1 MRKKRLMIYGTL
13 LLVIIVLIGFGL
25 FQLIEYNIRLAHPLE
40 TAFEQAS
47 SETQVPVAL
56 LKAVGYAETRFDMH
70 DVQGNTQGPGVYGL
84 MNLLSNK
91 KGPDPLDRAAREL
104 GVSELQ
110 IKTDATTNIRAGAII
125 LKDYALQLSANKT
138 LPTSLN
144 GWRGAVALYGG
155 GSQSRYVVN
164 LYVGQ
169 VYKALHTGFKVQTV
183 SGETIELAAQPV
195 TVQPLTTSEMPP
207 ALAKLPVGCTMD
219 NKVDYPGA
227 VDCILNPA
235 QHDCTEVPGTNAP
248 CSYLPANRPKDMTI
262 THVVIH
268 DLEGDV
274 ARALSAFQDPKSIAV
289 PHYIVGSDGT
299 VYQVVRDK
307 DVAFHAANLWYNQHA
322 IGIEHEGYATS
333 GNIWYTVATY
343 LASAK
348 LTAYLSQKYHIPL
361 DHDHIVS
368 HGTVQGSTLANIPNH
383 VDPGMYWQWDYYLNL
398 IHEQGISYSQEP
410 SANNVIS
417 LHLASNTSTNK
428 VNFFYLYN
436 SPRIDPHNLIPQ
448 AGINSDV
455 TDETDNVESNVSYY
469 YLDKKPD
476 QNGSSTMMY
485 EIWYGESMNAQQR
498 PPDQFMHAR
507 LAWLAVPAESVR
519 SGSGTAIK
527 LHSSDGKPVQ
537 VSGSPR
543 NNTST
548 SNYHIGDAPD
558 GAIFVSAYTI
568 PGDKTVKQW
577 YEINY
582 NHRQAWVP
590 ASVVQVM
597 H

>member
-13 LLVIIVLIGFGL
+13 LLAIIVLLGFGL
-25 FQLIEYNIRLAHPLE
+25 FQLIAYNLRLATPLE
-40 TAFEQAS
+40 TAFQQAA
-47 SETQVPVAL
+47 SESQVPVAL
-56 LKAVGYAETRFDMH
+56 LKAVAYTETRFDMH
-70 DVQGNTQGPGVYGL
+70 DVQGNTEGPGTYGI
-84 MNLLSNK
+84 MNLLSSK
-91 KGPDPLDRAAREL
+91 KGPDPLGRAAREL
-104 GVSELQ
+104 GVSELK
-110 IKTDATTNIRAGAII
+110 IKTDAATNIRAGAII
-125 LKDYALQLSANKT
+125 LKDNALQLSANKT

-155 GSQSRYVVN
+155 AQSLYVVN
-164 LYVGQ
+164 LYVSQ
-169 VYKALHTGFKVQTV
+169 VYKALHNGFKVQTT

-195 TVQPLTTSEMPP
+195 TLQPLTTNEMPP
-207 ALAKLPVGCTMD
+207 TLAKLPAGCTMD

-235 QHDCTEVPGTNAP
+235 LHDCTKVPGTNAP
-248 CSYLPANRPKDMTI
+248 CSYLPASRPKDMTI

-268 DLEGDV
+268 DIEGDV
-274 ARALSAFQDPKSIAV
+274 ARALSAFQDPLSIAV

-299 VYQVVRDK
+299 VYQTVREH
-307 DVAFHAANLWYNQHA
+307 DVAFHVGNFWYNQHS

-333 GNIWYTVATY
+333 GNIWYTAATY

-368 HGTVQGSTLANIPNH
+368 HGTVQGPNLANIPNH

-398 IHEQGISYSQEP
+398 IHEQGVPYPQEP
-410 SANNVIS
+410 YDQNVIS
-417 LHLASNTSTNK
+417 LHLAPNTSTNK

-436 SPRIDPHNLIPQ
+436 SPRIDPHNLIPH
-448 AGINSDV
+448 AGISTDV
-455 TDETDNVESNVSYY
+455 TDETRNVESAISYY
-469 YLDKKPD
+469 YLAKTPD
-476 QNGSSTMMY
+476 QNGSGTMMY
-485 EIWYGESMNAQQR
+485 EIWYGESLNTQSQ

-507 LAWLAVPAESVR
+507 LAWLAVPA
-519 SGSGTAIK
+519 GSARNGQGTPVK
-527 LHSSDGKPVQ
+527 LHSSDGKPLQ
-537 VSGSPR
+537 ISGSPK

-548 SNYHIGDAPD
+548 NNYYIGDAPD
-558 GAIFVSAYTI
+558 GAIFVSAYSV
-568 PGDKTVKQW
+568 PGDKAGSRW